1 MAFPPNYS
9 YTSGSTQLKLD
20 NFQDLFDDS
29 KSLIDLTAQ
38 PLIVDLGAND
48 GSLLKHYSKAGCRAL
63 GVEPTN
69 IAEKAIKAGIAILKE
84 YFDARCARKIV
95 KHHGHADIGR
105 GSIVQRGVTV
115 MSDAS
120 IDIAVKI
127 NLGATIHH
135 DCKVGMC
142 SVLAPGSRLLG
153 KVSIG
158 QRVFI
163 GASAV
168 VLPGCSVGDDA
179 IIGAGALVNRNVDGS
194 TTVVGVPARPL

>member
-1 MAFPPNYS
+1 MIESLNEFEIVEVIDTN
-9 YTSGSTQLKLD
+9 SGVGNSSVPCLGLD
-20 NFQDLFDDS
+20 EDWETI
-29 KSLIDLTAQ
+29 KSHHSGI
-38 PLIVDLGAND
+38 
-48 GSLLKHYSKAGCRAL
+48 
-63 GVEPTN
+63 
-69 IAEKAIKAGIAILKE
+69 KAIITTDRTNLRHKMVDHYGIENLAQLISGTS
-84 YFDARCARKIV
+84 YCSR
-95 KHHGHADIGR
+95 HASIGP

-115 MSDAS
+115 MSDVS

-168 VLPGCSVGDDA
+168 VHPGCSVDDDA
-179 IIGAGALVNRNVDGS
+179 IIGAGVLVNRDVGSS